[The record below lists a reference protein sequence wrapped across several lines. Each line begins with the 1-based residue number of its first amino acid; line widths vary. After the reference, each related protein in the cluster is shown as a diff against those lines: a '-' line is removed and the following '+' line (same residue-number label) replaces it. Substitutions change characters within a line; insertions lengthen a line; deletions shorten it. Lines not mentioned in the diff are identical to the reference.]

1 MKLTVAAAG
10 LLLLC
15 GGSIPAQTQTPDSGS
30 TSPLVAWYHDQYPF
44 ISMNDSIYTFESEF
58 TVPEGYFRP
67 DSSELTPFQNWIS
80 RFPIWHQYKAVGIW
94 KGGKAFEKDQV
105 SRVVHIPWR
114 GPTYTDVG
122 FPLRILSEYCRRN
135 CTEFGL
141 RFVTKG
147 DGDTLDYA
155 RWLKSKEAI
164 SALGSPRLVP
174 APERDSSEFEFYRFL
189 NMAMQHQTY
198 RSLAANGDSLSA
210 EQVRPGDL
218 LVGHDDRGRTGK
230 AYVIL
235 NMLVNDLG
243 DRLYAVA
250 TGCPAPDA
258 CDFHIP
264 LVTLDRS
271 FPWLT
276 QVQLEALVNE
286 YPHWGYIR
294 LRIPEPTS

>member
-114 GPTYTDVG
+114 GPTDTYVG
-122 FPLRILSEYCRRN
+122 FPLRIGSEYCRRN

-218 LVGHDDRGRTGK
+218 LVDRK
-230 AYVIL
+230 SV
-235 NMLVNDLG
+235 V
-243 DRLYAVA
+243 
-250 TGCPAPDA
+250 
-258 CDFHIP
+258 
-264 LVTLDRS
+264 
-271 FPWLT
+271 
-276 QVQLEALVNE
+276 
-286 YPHWGYIR
+286 
-294 LRIPEPTS
+294 